1 MRSGA
6 RPDPSFEQAHR
17 IRSDGRVSS
26 RLTVATG
33 YAVNGWGMRA
43 AATVLATTLAVL
55 GLLTGV
61 AAYRAPAHVTGPRGE
76 RFVATR

>member
-1 MRSGA
+1 
-6 RPDPSFEQAHR
+6 
-17 IRSDGRVSS
+17 
-26 RLTVATG
+26 
-33 YAVNGWGMRA
+33 MRA